1 MKRALPDRL
10 QARLL
15 SERHRLPL
23 WLPVGLAA
31 GVLAWFQPRYEPSP
45 WLALAGLILSLPIL
59 IAGWWRLSG
68 RLAGSALLCVSLGFL
83 AAWTEGHRAPPMP
96 ELPRRAVVLTGYVLS
111 VEQLPSRAEGDPGSR
126 RVTLSGVR
134 FMTWLDA
141 GMAPLRRDLKI
152 RLRDDDGLVFGP
164 GDRLRIRALLSPPP
178 FPVMP
183 GARDLQREAWFGG
196 LAGTGRALGAAA
208 FAPADD
214 GLATASGLSSGPD
227 EAGRH
232 AEPHTPDADDE
243 TTRRNTP
250 TDHWPVERLRE
261 SIAARI
267 MSVLPGTDGAIGA
280 TLLVGQSGAIPA
292 PDRDA
297 FAASG
302 LSHLLAVAGL
312 HLGIVVGL
320 VVAVT
325 RYGLVSVE
333 WIALRWPCKEIAA
346 IAGLLGGAVYVVMTG
361 LHLPALRS
369 LVMAAL
375 VVLAL
380 VTGRRA
386 ASMRGLA
393 VAATLLLLTGPS
405 VLLDVPFQMSFA
417 AVMALIVGYE
427 VLRLPLMRLHGEG
440 RLSRRFL
447 VHVLMLALTSLL
459 AGTATLPVSMAH
471 FGEIQPFFVVANLM
485 AVPLTAL
492 WVMPAGLA
500 GVLLVPFH
508 LEALAFV
515 PMGWGIHAIVWSA
528 REVASW
534 PAARIAVPMTPGPG
548 LALFLFGLCWL
559 CLWTRRW
566 RLLGLAPMLAG
577 FVSPFIMPLPDLVVA
592 PDGGLVAV
600 RDGEQLLLAGHSRDA
615 WFERDALAQA
625 FARPLA
631 DLPVNGVQADG
642 MQTGEEQDAGSETKD
657 GEISCG
663 EDGVKGVCVISRAG
677 RSVLLRAED
686 RSDGND
692 LIPDS
697 VCAGMDLFVTVTPAR
712 RSCAGVRTVD
722 RFTVWRE
729 GAQAVWLR
737 RDGIRVLSDRAWSGE
752 RLWVMR
758 PGGHGIPNLPL
769 AQEE

>member
-1 MKRALPDRL
+1 MSGSLPDRF
-10 QARLL
+10 QALLL

-23 WLPVGLAA
+23 WLPVGLAL

-45 WLALAGLILSLPIL
+45 WLAVIGLFLSFPVLF
-59 IAGWWRLSG
+59 AGWWRLSG
-68 RLAGSALLCVSLGFL
+68 RIAGCALLCVSLGFL
-83 AAWTEGHRAPPMP
+83 AAWSEGHRAAQMP
-96 ELPRRAVVLTGYVLS
+96 ELPRRGVILTGRVLS
-111 VEQLPSRAEGDPGSR
+111 VDQLPSRATGDPGSR
-126 RVTLSGVR
+126 RVTLGDVR
-134 FMTWLDA
+134 FDTWLDA
-141 GMAPLRRDLKI
+141 GMAPLRRSLKI
-152 RLRDDDGLVFGP
+152 RLRNDDDLVFGP
-164 GDRLRIRALLSPPP
+164 GDRLQVRALLSAPP

-183 GARDLQREAWFGG
+183 GTRDMQREAWFGG
-196 LAGTGRALGAAA
+196 LAGTGRALGRAG
-208 FAPADD
+208 FAPVENTVPADQAGAAPEGSAVSAEGD
-214 GLATASGLSSGPD
+214 AGEPAAGETGRGRNGA
-227 EAGRH
+227 AGRMFL
-232 AEPHTPDADDE
+232 
-243 TTRRNTP
+243 
-250 TDHWPVERLRE
+250 ERLRE
-261 SIAARI
+261 GVADRV

-280 TLLVGQSGAIPA
+280 TLLAGQSAAIPA
-292 PDRDA
+292 SDRDA

-320 VVAVT
+320 IVAVT

-333 WIALRWPCKEIAA
+333 WAALRWPCKEISAL
-346 IAGLLGGAVYVVMTG
+346 AGLLGGAIYVVLTG

-369 LVMAAL
+369 LAMAAL

-393 VAATLLLLTGPS
+393 VAAALLLLTGPS

-417 AVMALIVGYE
+417 AVMGLIAGYE
-427 VLRLPLMRLHGEG
+427 VLRRPLMRLYGEG
-440 RLSRRFL
+440 GLRQRLF
-447 VHVLMLALTSLL
+447 VHIVMLALTSLL
-459 AGTATLPVSMAH
+459 AGVATLPVSMAH

-492 WVMPAGLA
+492 WVMPAGLL
-500 GVLLVPFH
+500 GLLLMPFH
-508 LEALAFV
+508 LDALMFV

-534 PAARIAVPMTPGPG
+534 PAARIAVPLTPGWG
-548 LALFLFGLCWL
+548 LATFLLGLCWL

-566 RLLGLAPMLAG
+566 RLLGLAPVLVG
-577 FVSPFIMPLPDLVVA
+577 FLSPFLTPLPDLVVA

-600 RDGEQLLLAGHSRDA
+600 RDGGRLLIVGRSRDA
-615 WFERDALAQA
+615 WFERDALSRA

-631 DLPVNGVQADG
+631 DLPAGGGTADG
-642 MQTGEEQDAGSETKD
+642 EVSCREEGAP
-657 GEISCG
+657 
-663 EDGVKGVCVISRAG
+663 GVCVISRG
-677 RSVLLRAED
+677 DWSVLLRAED
-686 RSDGND
+686 HSDGD
-692 LIPDS
+692 VRLPDN
-697 VCAGMDLFVTVTPAR
+697 VCAGMDLFVTVSPAR
-712 RSCAGVRTVD
+712 RSCPGVRTLD

-737 RDGIRVLSDRAWSGE
+737 SGGIRVVSDRSWSGQ

-758 PGGHGIPNLPL
+758 PGGHGVPNLPL